1 MSKKSLPSLDRQSIT
16 EATAEAEA
24 RPLEYNPTNRAQFI
38 RTMVQDIALWM
49 SHGDSEETIRA
60 RVPEFIENYPE
71 LFKKVIGRQDLA
83 PIQSMLA
90 MLDQM
95 GSGQMSQHQASVI
108 VGKKLVDR
116 FVTPQLN
123 GSGATKSAP

>member
-1 MSKKSLPSLDRQSIT
+1 MSKKSLPSLDRQSIA

-95 GSGQMSQHQASVI
+95 GSGQMSQHQASII

>member
-1 MSKKSLPSLDRQSIT
+1 MSKKSLPSLDRQSIA

-60 RVPEFIENYPE
+60 RVPEFIQNYPE